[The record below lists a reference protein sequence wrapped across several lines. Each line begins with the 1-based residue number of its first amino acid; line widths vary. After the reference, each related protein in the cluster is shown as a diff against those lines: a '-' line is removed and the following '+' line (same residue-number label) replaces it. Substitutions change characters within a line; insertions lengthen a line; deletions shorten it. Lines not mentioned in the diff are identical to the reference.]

1 MAKRNNV
8 FVVGATNRP
17 DGLDKAILRP
27 GRLAQ
32 HVRNIRR
39 TTATVVTVVT
49 VSCFT
54 VLSLFHCYTV
64 TLLPSTQS
72 NVLMF
77 LNVNTILSPV
87 ASIAAAQAELD
98 KAVAT
103 AAETVDA
110 EGKPLSKSESKKRKK
125 MVQKYEKKLA
135 KEMAKAAKNKAAGKA
150 EPVEADPVE
159 PWKYYENRQKQTNV
173 MEEKF
178 EAGNRA
184 NPLLNPYP
192 HKFNVTMS
200 IPKFCATY
208 QNKCKDG
215 EHDEST
221 TLSLAGR
228 VMAIRGAGKLVFFV
242 VQGDGETVQVMAS
255 ERAYTEG
262 KEAFQSIYKSIRR
275 GDIVGFLGNPGKSQ
289 KGELSLF
296 PTKIV
301 MLSPCL
307 RMLPKNKGNVSGL
320 TSQDTRYRQRYLDLI
335 CNQESRKTFVTRA
348 KIINY
353 IRRYL
358 DTRDF
363 LEVETPVLNMIAG
376 GATAKPF
383 ETVHNSLSMKMF
395 MRIAPELYLKELI
408 VGGLDRVYEIG
419 RQFRNEGTFIV
430 FSWLI

>member
-1 MAKRNNV
+1 M
-8 FVVGATNRP
+8 
-17 DGLDKAILRP
+17 
-27 GRLAQ
+27 
-32 HVRNIRR
+32 
-39 TTATVVTVVT
+39 
-49 VSCFT
+49 
-54 VLSLFHCYTV
+54 FH
-64 TLLPSTQS
+64 
-72 NVLMF
+72 
-77 LNVNTILSPV
+77 NVNTILSPV